1 MRTSEVGIDVE
12 KRIHS
17 RNAEDKEMTADCPQ
31 GSFDSQVLSDGL
43 DFDRKRTQI
52 NLK

>member
-1 MRTSEVGIDVE
+1 MW
-12 KRIHS
+12 KRGHS
-17 RNAEDKEMTADCPQ
+17 RNAEDKEMTADCAQ

-43 DFDRKRTQI
+43 DFDRQRTQI